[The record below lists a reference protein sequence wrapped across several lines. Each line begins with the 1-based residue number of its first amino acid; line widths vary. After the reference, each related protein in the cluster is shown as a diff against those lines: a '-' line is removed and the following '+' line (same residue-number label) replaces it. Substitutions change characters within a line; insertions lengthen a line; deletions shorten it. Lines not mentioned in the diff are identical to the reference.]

1 MCAGGGSDAPPSSL
15 AMTSALPSPVVKAME
30 LYELPKDMP
39 IATRWAG
46 SVCALILRGA
56 EAGGVVEV
64 SGLFCEALL
73 LERREGRNKLED
85 TGIVFVD
92 FTCISSLVV

>member
-1 MCAGGGSDAPPSSL
+1 MGAGGWDDAPPSSL

-39 IATRWAG
+39 IATRCAG

-56 EAGGVVEV
+56 EAG
-64 SGLFCEALL
+64 
-73 LERREGRNKLED
+73 
-85 TGIVFVD
+85 D
-92 FTCISSLVV
+92 FA